1 MSSQIYECE
10 IYNAA
15 APILGLRIHGDLEC
29 VCDTF
34 DDLDKFVAKRSVN
47 VDLETALAGFLRNAY
62 ATSYA
67 QASSHLENVY
77 KCGYS
82 VQLLVEP
89 YSVARFL
96 VNKGDGGG
104 WDGLRLSLPKAD
116 SSVFGADLGSLLNA
130 CVFSCMQ
137 YEIEILTPETALL
150 GVTVFGRQEIVSDS
164 IDGLEHF
171 FGERTVNVELEMAL
185 VEFLRA
191 VYEKNCIF
199 GYRSLTK
206 IYECGYFIQLVS
218 IAGLPTTLRVIKGHG
233 GGWDGLRKSLSDFDI
248 ADSSNYLDIL
258 LNICIFA
265 SDHQSLTNPK
275 NDIYEFEIYN
285 DLRPTFRRIFS
296 YNISRRLLGQ
306 NTSRPMFS
314 VKTTQGSQL
323 DCNSFDNLDRFF
335 KQRAVN
341 VELEVAL
348 AGFLRNAYEKSYAK
362 ASSCLAEVFKF
373 GYTINFLLRP
383 GFPTLLRFAPGD
395 GSSWDGLRRSLPEPD
410 TAIFGGDLGR
420 LLDACIFSYKQYE
433 IEIYNTDAPLLGV
446 KVFGQQEIVCDSLE
460 DIDRFFKSRTVNVE
474 LESALG
480 GFLRAAYEVNFM
492 LASHYLNKLYGCG
505 YFVKLVSV
513 TGLPTSLHVIRGH
526 GGGWMGLRESLFNLD
541 LSIFSG
547 SDLKNI
553 LTACIV
559 SCLHGLYGA
568 GKHQRSKEMADEFFA
583 KGFVNHVIE
592 DVRIAQESYL
602 NNTGKAHPLIKSLA
616 TGSQDYLEF
625 FKGKTCNHPVS
636 DCEIGTEGR
645 VFVCCP
651 SYLPTSVGNI
661 FTAKSIDEIVHSKIA
676 IQIRDSIKKQDF
688 RFCRWLHCKE
698 IDSLISVES
707 PKVKNDIYPVD
718 FRLSYDT
725 SCNLWCVTCRKEKI
739 TIRGEQRE
747 IMLKATENLVI
758 PMLKKARS
766 VTMNGYGDVFASKP
780 CRQVLHQVNRKDN
793 PELEINFITNA
804 VLFTEE
810 EWRKF
815 KNIHDMVGTMR
826 VSIDAASKATYD
838 KIRLGGDWDV
848 LLKNLKFLSRLRDEG
863 VIKRFI
869 ICFVYQRENFREM
882 AEFAQLGKDLK
893 CDLVI
898 FDALLNWNT
907 FADHELTARSVH
919 YPTNPLHSE
928 FLKEIERIRTVL
940 PESANPQN
948 VWLQENGKR
957 RTTLLS
963 LDFRF

>member
-1 MSSQIYECE
+1 MSRQIYECE

-34 DDLDKFVAKRSVN
+34 DELDKFVARRSVN

-62 ATSYA
+62 ARSYA
-67 QASSHLENVY
+67 QASGHLEDVY

-89 YSVARFL
+89 CSVARFL

-116 SSVFGADLGSLLNA
+116 SSVFGADLGSVLNA

-137 YEIEILTPETALL
+137 YEIEILNPETALL
-150 GVTVFGRQEIVSDS
+150 GIRMFGQQEIVSDS
-164 IDGLEHF
+164 IDDLERF
-171 FGERTVNVELEMAL
+171 FAARTVNVELEMGLA
-185 VEFLRA
+185 EFLRA
-191 VYEKNCIF
+191 VYEKNCIL
-199 GYRSLTK
+199 GSRSLAK
-206 IYECGYFIQLVS
+206 IYDCGYFVQLVS
-218 IAGLPTTLRVIKGHG
+218 IVGLPTTLRVIKGHG
-233 GGWDGLRKSLSDFDI
+233 GGWDGLRKSLSDFDT
-248 ADSSNYLDIL
+248 ANSSNYLDDL

-265 SDHQSLTNPK
+265 SDHLFLANAK
-275 NDIYEFEIYN
+275 DEIYEFEIYN
-285 DLRPTFRRIFS
+285 VRRPTFRRIFG
-296 YNISRRLLGQ
+296 YNISRRLFGQ
-306 NTSRPMFS
+306 DTSRPMFR

-323 DCNSFDNLDRFF
+323 DCYFFKDLDSFF

-341 VELEVAL
+341 IELEASL
-348 AGFLRNAYEKSYAK
+348 AGFLRNAYEKDYAK
-362 ASSCLAEVFKF
+362 ASSHLAEVLKF
-373 GYTINFLLRP
+373 GYSIELLLRP
-383 GFPTLLRFAPGD
+383 GLPTLFRAAPGD
-395 GSSWDGLRRSLPEPD
+395 GSTWDGVRRSLPAPD
-410 TAIFGGDLGR
+410 TSVFGSDLER
-420 LLDACIFSYKQYE
+420 LLDACIFSCKQYE
-433 IEIYNTDAPLLGV
+433 IDIYNTDAPLLGA
-446 KVFGQQEIVCDSLE
+446 KVFGQQEIVCDSL
-460 DIDRFFKSRTVNVE
+460 DDMDRFFGSRTVNVQ
-474 LESALG
+474 LESALA
-480 GFLRAAYEVNFM
+480 GFLRAAYEMNFM
-492 LASHYLNKLYGCG
+492 LASRHLDKLYRCG
-505 YFVKLVSV
+505 YFVQLTSIA
-513 TGLPTSLHVIRGH
+513 GLPTALRVTRGH
-526 GGGWMGLRESLFNLD
+526 GGGWVGLRESLFNLD
-541 LSIFSG
+541 LSIFAG
-547 SDLKNI
+547 GDLGKL
-553 LTACIV
+553 LTACLV
-559 SCLHGLYGA
+559 SCMHGLYGG
-568 GKHQRSKEMADEFFA
+568 GKHQESRAMADEFFA
-583 KGFVNHVIE
+583 RGFVNHVIE
-592 DVRIAQESYL
+592 DIRIAQESYS
-602 NNTGKAHPLIKSLA
+602 NNSGNVHPLIRSLA
-616 TGSQDYLEF
+616 TGSDDYLEF

-676 IQIRDSIKKQDF
+676 IQIRNSIKKQDF

-698 IDSLISVES
+698 IDSLMSVES
-707 PKVKNDIYPVD
+707 PKVKNDIYPID

-739 TIRGEQRE
+739 TIKGEQRE

-780 CRQVLHQVNRKDN
+780 CRQVLHQVNRKGN
-793 PELEINFITNA
+793 PELQINFITNA

-810 EWRKF
+810 EWQKF
-815 KNIHDMVGTMR
+815 QNIHEMVGTMR

-882 AEFAQLGKDLK
+882 AEFAQLGKEIK

-907 FADHELTARSVH
+907 YADEELAARSVH

-928 FLKEIERIRTVL
+928 FLQELERIRIVL

-948 VWLQENGKR
+948 VWLQQHGKR

-963 LDFRF
+963 LDCRF